1 MQIKEGSV
9 WSGSDKKFRVLSVVE
24 TNGHTWVHYRE
35 EPQRGKPLSELK
47 EFSCYQESFLSRF
60 NPIPE

>member
-24 TNGHTWVHYRE
+24 TNGNTWVHYRE
-35 EPQRGKPLSELK
+35 EPQRGKPLNELK

-60 NPIPE
+60 NPLPE